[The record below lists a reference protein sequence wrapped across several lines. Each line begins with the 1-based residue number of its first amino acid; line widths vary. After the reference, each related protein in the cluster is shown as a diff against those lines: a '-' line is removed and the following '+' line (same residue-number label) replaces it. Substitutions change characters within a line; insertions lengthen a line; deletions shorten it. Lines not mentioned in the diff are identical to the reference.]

1 MNHSYHFKYHNL
13 KFLSLIYQYLNL
25 SFIYILILTM
35 TLLQAGDVPRSLK
48 TRLLYHVRVSRH
60 RAVYHPTIPASSN
73 MKPTWEELPNSGHPR
88 NIRVYSP
95 EICWFPGRMTS
106 LVPFAS
112 AGFIASTRRP
122 LATSWR
128 LGGPLGEGPK
138 ATTHGFFFDPDDVFF
153 FEILLWCDIL
163 LQP

>member
-1 MNHSYHFKYHNL
+1 
-13 KFLSLIYQYLNL
+13 
-25 SFIYILILTM
+25 M

-138 ATTHGFFFDPDDVFF
+138 ATTHGFFFWPRWCFF
-153 FEILLWCDIL
+153 LRNIVVMWYFVAALKFDE
-163 LQP
+163 LQTLELTGSCCAGTLSGQATQFHQRW